1 MEGAAAG
8 ASSQKAR
15 LSNKAVPITAAPIT
29 HAGAE
34 TTTTTRAAPATTEDR
49 GSRLWWWRFT
59 AAGAPEDEKQVPN
72 PETEIGIDT
81 ETGTAGRE

>member
-1 MEGAAAG
+1 MEAATG
-8 ASSQKAR
+8 ASNQKAP
-15 LSNKAVPITAAPIT
+15 LNKAVPIT

-34 TTTTTRAAPATTEDR
+34 TTTTTRAAPAMMEDH

-72 PETEIGIDT
+72 PETEIGIGT
-81 ETGTAGRE
+81 TKTGIAERE